1 MKLVEILASEME
13 EWPSDAQT
21 AIQDGDRDNTIWYQK
36 TDHAPLYFERGA
48 WRGGSWFEILLSEP
62 SCRASDYESAMITQD
77 QWQAEREKQNDGE
90 WKRHRGNKLPI
101 DGGLYI
107 EAKLRC
113 GDIQRGYAQDF
124 IWPYAACDVEVN
136 LMKYRVIGQ
145 TQAEEAEVNK
155 FCTGEKCS
163 ATAENIVHSQQC
175 QLEHEMAYTGF
186 KIDQIDGPIKWRD
199 TVIEL
204 DAYIEEFTR
213 ERESL
218 INRLAEEGFAL
229 IPAMTAV
236 MGVAD
241 VDMGDWRNWKAG
253 DIVECLTDAYN
264 GVYTKG
270 FQYKVKAVNRTDFD
284 VYDNHGEN
292 STCSWDDDDCEG
304 LRFVSRP

>member
-1 MKLVEILASEME
+1 MKLVELLARELA
-13 EWPSDAQT
+13 EWPEDAQVGM
-21 AIQDGDRDNTIWYQK
+21 QDPDPDHTIWFLERN
-36 TDHAPLYFERGA
+36 HGEIEFEKGG
-48 WRGGSWFEILLSEP
+48 WRCHGSNFDILISRP
-62 SCRASDYESAMITQD
+62 SCLASDYDTAIVG
-77 QWQAEREKQNDGE
+77 REEWEGE
-90 WKRHRGNKLPI
+90 CKRISQP
-101 DGGLYI
+101 
-107 EAKLRC
+107 
-113 GDIQRGYAQDF
+113 
-124 IWPYAACDVEVN
+124 
-136 LMKYRVIGQ
+136 
-145 TQAEEAEVNK
+145 QAEEVEVNK

-163 ATAENIVHSQQC
+163 ATAENIAHSQQC

-199 TVIEL
+199 TVNEL

-218 INRLAEEGFAL
+218 INRLVLEGFAL

-241 VDMGDWRNWKAG
+241 VDMSDWRNWKAG
-253 DIVECLTDAYN
+253 DIVECLTDSYN

-284 VYDNHGEN
+284 VHDNHGEN